1 MFFNQNSRIMN
12 PRNEDSQFKFST
24 IFPELPKNERAFSDC
39 MVEALCANSATLR
52 RVCGFGSG
60 CLAAFEAAALGSR
73 GNSLSSSLP
82 APQRADSS
90 PAKGGVSVLGR
101 NAGFQFALSARFVV
115 WFGR

>member
-1 MFFNQNSRIMN
+1 
-12 PRNEDSQFKFST
+12 
-24 IFPELPKNERAFSDC
+24 
-39 MVEALCANSATLR
+39 
-52 RVCGFGSG
+52 
-60 CLAAFEAAALGSR
+60 
-73 GNSLSSSLP
+73 LP